1 MKNNYFFLAL
11 VALLFVVV
19 AMAPLTAHAAATIT
33 IVNGDPAN
41 VGFNDPTPV
50 VPVGGNPGTTLGQQR
65 LNAFQAAADTW
76 GTTLTSNVTIR
87 ILATWEALSCT
98 ASSAVLGSA
107 GATEVFRDFP
117 GAIVAGHWYGKA
129 EANMLAN
136 IDLDPAAADIR
147 ARFNVN
153 LGQPG
158 CLTGTFFYLGLDN
171 QHGNDID
178 LVTVL
183 THEFAHGLGFQTYTN
198 GSSGAQ
204 LAGFPSIWDDHL
216 LDTTTSKVWTNMTNA
231 ERAASSLKEG
241 KLVWNGTTV
250 NTALPGVL
258 QLGTPLL
265 TVSLPTSV
273 AGSYLVGSASFGPPL
288 SSPGVTAEVMPVVD
302 QSNGLGLACNPLS
315 AANAAA
321 VNGKIALIDRGTCAF
336 VIKVKNAQ
344 NAGAV
349 GVIIANNAPGTPP
362 PGLGGSD
369 STIVIPTAS
378 VTQADGNTLKTA
390 LATRSRM
397 HSGMFANLGVNLA
410 VRAGADSA
418 GRMLMYAPDPYQSGS
433 SVSHYDVSAF
443 PNQLMEPA
451 INPDLT
457 HSVTPPH
464 DLTYP
469 LLHDIGWN

>member
-1 MKNNYFFLAL
+1 
-11 VALLFVVV
+11 
-19 AMAPLTAHAAATIT
+19 
-33 IVNGDPAN
+33 
-41 VGFNDPTPV
+41 
-50 VPVGGNPGTTLGQQR
+50 
-65 LNAFQAAADTW
+65 
-76 GTTLTSNVTIR
+76 
-87 ILATWEALSCT
+87 
-98 ASSAVLGSA
+98 
-107 GATEVFRDFP
+107 
-117 GAIVAGHWYGKA
+117 
-129 EANMLAN
+129 
-136 IDLDPAAADIR
+136 
-147 ARFNVN
+147 
-153 LGQPG
+153 
-158 CLTGTFFYLGLDN
+158 
-171 QHGNDID
+171 
-178 LVTVL
+178 
-183 THEFAHGLGFQTYTN
+183 
-198 GSSGAQ
+198 
-204 LAGFPSIWDDHL
+204 
-216 LDTTTSKVWTNMTNA
+216 
-231 ERAASSLKEG
+231 
-241 KLVWNGTTV
+241 
-250 NTALPGVL
+250 
-258 QLGTPLL
+258 
-265 TVSLPTSV
+265 
-273 AGSYLVGSASFGPPL
+273 
-288 SSPGVTAEVMPVVD
+288 
-302 QSNGLGLACNPLS
+302 LGLACNPLS